1 MNYLSV
7 DSLSKSFGDKVL
19 FENLSFGLTR
29 GDKTAIIAGNG
40 SGKTTLL
47 NIISGL
53 DTADSGIV
61 TTRQGIK
68 IGFLEQNPL
77 MQTDL
82 TIDEIIK
89 KSGLEVYDLIH
100 EYEELLKS
108 NDTEEGQ
115 YALSVATAKM
125 EQHDAWNFESKVNQ
139 ILGRFEINDT
149 SLKISALSGGQVKRL
164 ALAMVLINTPDV
176 LILDE
181 PTNHLDI
188 EMIEWL
194 ERFLIQSNVT
204 LLMVTHDRYFLDR
217 VCNHIIELNEGKLY
231 HHKGNYSYF
240 LEKRMEREE
249 VFQKD
254 ISKAG
259 KLMKQELEWMRRS
272 PKART
277 TKSKSRISAFYE
289 TEEKAKSGKVQDELQ
304 LNVKMTR
311 IGGKILEMKKVRM
324 QYGNLKILDG
334 FDYTFKKKER
344 VGLVGKNGV
353 GKSTFLKLVTNE
365 IEPDS
370 GKINVG
376 DTIVYGYYSQDGI
389 KLKDNQ
395 RVIDVLKEIADVIV
409 LGDKRKITAS
419 QLLQQFM
426 FPPSMHRNMVS
437 KLSGGEKR
445 RLYLL
450 TVLMK
455 NPNFLILDEPTN
467 DLDLL
472 TLNKLEEFL
481 LSFEGCLIIVSHDRY
496 FLDKLCNHL
505 FIFEGQGKVRDYNGS
520 YSEYR
525 YHVKLEEKK
534 AKEKDAELKTAEP
547 KKRKEEK
554 EKTKLNFNE
563 KREFEQL
570 EKDIEKLEGEKGRL
584 EASLEE
590 QVTDFEKI
598 QFISNRLGEVIDLI
612 DKKSNRW
619 LELSQYL

>member
-1 MNYLSV
+1 MNLLSV
-7 DSLSKSFGDKVL
+7 DRLTKSFGDKIL
-19 FENLSFGLTR
+19 FENLSFGLNK

-47 NIISGL
+47 NIISSK
-53 DTADSGIV
+53 DSSDSGNV
-61 TTRQGIK
+61 TIRQGIK
-68 IGFLEQNPL
+68 IGFLEQNPIL
-77 MQTDL
+77 ATELSVAEM
-82 TIDEIIK
+82 IK
-89 KSGLEVYDLIH
+89 QSGLEVHKIIN
-100 EYEELLKS
+100 EYEKLLEAPESENK
-108 NDTEEGQ
+108 Q
-115 YALSVATAKM
+115 KALSDATAKM
-125 EQHDAWNFESKVNQ
+125 DHYDAWNFETRINQ
-139 ILGRFEINDT
+139 ILSRFEITDT
-149 SLKISALSGGQVKRL
+149 SQKISLLSGGQVKRVAM
-164 ALAMVLINTPDV
+164 ALVLINAPDV

-194 ERFLIQSNVT
+194 ERFLVQSNTT

-217 VCNHIIELNEGKLY
+217 VCNHIIELNDGKLY

-259 KLMKQELEWMRRS
+259 KLMKKELEWMRRS

-277 TKSKSRISAFYE
+277 TKSKSRISSFYE
-289 TEEKAKSGKVQDELQ
+289 TEAKAKSGKVRDELE

-324 QYGNLKILDG
+324 KYDDLTILDG

-344 VGLVGKNGV
+344 VGIVGKNGT

-370 GKINVG
+370 GKINIG
-376 DTIVYGYYSQDGI
+376 DTIVYGYYTQSGI

-395 RVIDVLKEIADVIV
+395 RVIDVLREIADVII
-409 LGDKRKITAS
+409 LNDKTKLSAS

-426 FPPSMHRNMVS
+426 FPVSMHRNMVS

-450 TVLMK
+450 TILMK

-472 TLNKLEEFL
+472 TLNKLEDFL
-481 LSFEGCLIIVSHDRY
+481 LSFAGCLIVVSHDRY
-496 FLDKLCNHL
+496 FLDKLCDHL
-505 FIFEGQGKVRDYNGS
+505 FIFEGNGKIKDYNGS
-520 YSEYR
+520 YSEFR
-525 YHVKLEEKK
+525 YHQKLEEKK
-534 AKEKDAELKTAEP
+534 AKEKEAALKSADN
-547 KKRKEEK
+547 KKQKESK
-554 EKTKLNFNE
+554 EKTKLSFNE
-563 KREFEQL
+563 KREYEQI
-570 EKDIEKLEGEKGRL
+570 EKDIELLEKEKEEL
-584 EASLEE
+584 ELVLNNPDAE
-590 QVTDFEKI
+590 FEKI
-598 QFISNRLGEVIDLI
+598 QTASTRLGEVMELI
-612 DKKSNRW
+612 DTKSNRW
-619 LELSQYL
+619 LELSQFI